1 MQTLPLHLFRAQ
13 LAQTLDRVIQ
23 GERVQV
29 TWRGIAVIEL
39 RPVQPVKQE
48 AAPMWKRK
56 LKPHPLAKH
65 AGNTATNPVIAE
77 RDEKEY

>member
-29 TWRGIAVIEL
+29 TRRGIAVIEL
-39 RPVQPVKQE
+39 RPVNLVKRE
-48 AAPMWKRK
+48 IAPMWKRA
-56 LKPHPLAKH
+56 LKPHPFSRIADKVSI
-65 AGNTATNPVIAE
+65 NPVIAE
-77 RDEKEY
+77 RDEHAY